1 MPCSYRLPT
10 PDSRLSI
17 LTMNNEPLTLDH
29 PSKSLEEYINLGN
42 SYTQK
47 QEWEQAIDA
56 YDRALKLNSEL
67 VEVYRNVVIACQ
79 KIDRKKLSA
88 EYQYQLFKLESHSV
102 SAEEYYSL
110 GNELWF
116 FARPGKAADCYR
128 QAIAL
133 NSHFIE
139 AYSQLGK
146 LLTQVGQLDKALN
159 AYQNGVKNN
168 SYNFSLQFLLAETL
182 SNQNNYPEAIQA
194 YNRCLKINPKSSLV
208 YFNLAE
214 IYKHQKNWEEA
225 ITNYEK
231 TLQLDLSN
239 WQACFQLGNIW
250 QQQQKYREAIQAY
263 ERAIQINSNAIEVYL
278 NLGYLF
284 SQQGNWEQALQNYL
298 KTIQINS
305 YGFSFEEKAI
315 AGYREVVQL
324 NPKSSAKHHYDLGK
338 VLREKRNFSEA
349 IKEYQQA
356 IQSNPHL
363 EVAYVALQYTSIDP
377 RQLDELITFY
387 HQLLQN
393 RQDLPMAWGNLG
405 DALTQQGKLEEAIN
419 CYQTS
424 SYQTAIASHPELADL
439 EWKPRKENPPDF
451 LIIGAAK
458 CGTSSLHKY
467 LNYHPQIL
475 FPHKKELDFFWRHY
489 DKGIDWYL
497 AQFPSICDRPDFLT
511 GEATPNYIRF
521 PEVAQRI
528 YQLHPN
534 IKLILLLRNP
544 IDRAVSWHYHKLN
557 TGLNRDYENIE
568 HAIATELQQIADFS
582 EEKIINT
589 GYYSPDNI
597 LSSLYIYKVREWM
610 KYFSGEQ
617 LLVLKSEDFYEN
629 TEVVMKQVFNF
640 LELPEHKLDKYIK
653 VNAGSYQP
661 IGKDLRKTLGN
672 YFQPYNK
679 QLEDFLGMKF
689 NWQ

>member
-1 MPCSYRLPT
+1 
-10 PDSRLSI
+10 
-17 LTMNNEPLTLDH
+17 MNNELITLEN
-29 PSKSLEEYINLGN
+29 SFQSLEEYINLGN

-47 QEWEQAIDA
+47 QEWEKAIDA
-56 YDRALKLNSEL
+56 YDRALKIDSKL
-67 VEVYRNVVIACQ
+67 VGVYRNVVVACQ
-79 KIDRKKLSA
+79 KSDRKKLSA
-88 EYQYQLFKLESHSV
+88 EYQYQLFKLESKSV

-116 FARPGKAADCYR
+116 FDRPGKAADCYR

-133 NSHFIE
+133 SPHFIE
-139 AYSQLGK
+139 AHSQLGK

-159 AYQNGVKNN
+159 AYRNGVQKNP
-168 SYNFSLQFLLAETL
+168 YNFSLQFLLAETL
-182 SNQNNYPEAIQA
+182 STQNNYREAIA
-194 YNRCLKINPKSSLV
+194 AIDRCLEINPKSALA

-239 WQACFQLGNIW
+239 WQACFQLGNIY
-250 QQQQKYREAIQAY
+250 QQQQKYAEAVQAY
-263 ERAIQINSNAIEVYL
+263 DRVIKINPNAIETYL
-278 NLGYLF
+278 NLAELF
-284 SQQGNWEQALQNYL
+284 VQQGNWEQALQNYL
-298 KTIQINS
+298 KTIQLNS
-305 YGFSFEEKAI
+305 YGLSFEEKAI
-315 AGYREVVQL
+315 TGYREVVKL
-324 NPKSSAKHHYDLGK
+324 NPKSSARHHYELGRI
-338 VLREKRNFSEA
+338 LREKRHFSEA
-349 IKEYQQA
+349 IKEYQKA
-356 IQSNPHL
+356 LKANPNL
-363 EVAYVALQYTSIDP
+363 EVAYVSLQYTSIDP

-387 HQLLQN
+387 RQLLQD

-424 SYQTAIASHPELADL
+424 CYQTAIASNPELANL

-467 LNYHPQIL
+467 LNHHPQIL
-475 FPHKKELDFFWRHY
+475 FPHKKELDFFWQHY
-489 DKGIDWYL
+489 DRGIDWYL
-497 AQFPSICDRPDFLT
+497 AQFPAICDRPDFLT

-521 PEVAQRI
+521 PEVARRI
-528 YQLHPN
+528 QQLHPN
-534 IKLILLLRNP
+534 IKLIVLLRNP

-557 TGLNRDYENIE
+557 TGLNRDYENLE
-568 HAIATELQQIADFS
+568 EAIATELKQIANFS
-582 EEKIINT
+582 EEKIIHT
-589 GYYSPDNI
+589 GYYNPDNI

-610 KYFSGEQ
+610 KYFSKEQ

-629 TEVVMKQVFNF
+629 TEVVMRQVFDF
-640 LELPEHKLDKYIK
+640 LEVPEYKLDKYIK
-653 VNAGSYQP
+653 VNAGSYAP
-661 IGKDLRKTLGN
+661 VSNELRKTLAD
-672 YFQPYNK
+672 YFQPYNQ

-689 NWQ
+689 NWH